1 MCWVL
6 SPMSS
11 WSFGAHGAP
20 RATGV
25 PPGVSLPSPANSP
38 VARSSPVAPGEHLA
52 HLPFLGPQLLLKLFE
67 IVKISWLVNRSFYAL

>member
-1 MCWVL
+1 ML

-25 PPGVSLPSPANSP
+25 PPGGFLALPSTKNLPI
-38 VARSSPVAPGEHLA
+38 ARSSPAPGEHLA
-52 HLPFLGPQLLLKLFE
+52 HLPFLGPQLLMLLMLFE
-67 IVKISWLVNRSFYAL
+67 IDNILVNWTFYAS